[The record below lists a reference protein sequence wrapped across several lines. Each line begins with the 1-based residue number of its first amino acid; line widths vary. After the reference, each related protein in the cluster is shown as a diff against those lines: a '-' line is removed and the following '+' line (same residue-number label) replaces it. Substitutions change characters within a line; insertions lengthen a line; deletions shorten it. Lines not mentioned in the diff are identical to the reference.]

1 MSRRTLSSELAL
13 TVCFLAIIFGVPIT
27 QVCIQLR
34 QEARVQFTD
43 VFRYAPTERNL
54 RQFEQ
59 GLKDE
64 SWFEQKLRP
73 VMQQFLFRTMGDTGS
88 KADIGREKWLFYRP
102 DVRYVVEPDLPDR
115 GGSEGTWV
123 QPAEGTYQDS
133 VVRAI
138 ARFRDQLKERGI
150 ELLVMPVPGKPSV
163 YPEML
168 WRSTEGEERGLRSPT
183 LRLIE
188 KLQRQGVEVVDLFD
202 RFRQIREKNSREDL
216 YLAQDTH
223 WTPEGARL
231 AAEAVAEKLRSLEWA
246 PQPTVEFRTRK
257 VRVKRYGDVLE
268 MIQAR
273 GNQGDFPAEEVD
285 ADQVVDNAGRLLASS
300 ESERPG
306 TFRYPGAAVSM
317 LVLGDSFCRIYQERE
332 PRSLG
337 EVVGVSGDAESGNG
351 RVGGTPTRLL
361 PGSAGFP
368 SGLALALQAPLDF
381 IVSDG
386 GASTDVRRSLATNPE
401 ILEGKKV
408 VVWEFVERDI
418 QLGKAGWLDVAL
430 PAALSTN

>member
-1 MSRRTLSSELAL
+1 
-13 TVCFLAIIFGVPIT
+13 
-27 QVCIQLR
+27 
-34 QEARVQFTD
+34 
-43 VFRYAPTERNL
+43 
-54 RQFEQ
+54 
-59 GLKDE
+59 
-64 SWFEQKLRP
+64 
-73 VMQQFLFRTMGDTGS
+73 MGDTGS
-88 KADIGREKWLFYRP
+88 KADMGREGWLFYRP

-115 GGSEGTWV
+115 GGIEGTWV

-138 ARFRDQLKERGI
+138 VRFRDQLKERGI

-163 YPEML
+163 YPDML
-168 WRSTEGEERGLRSPT
+168 WRSTEGEGRDLRSPT

-188 KLQRQGVEVVDLFD
+188 KLQRQGVEVADLFN
-202 RFRQIREKNSREDL
+202 RFRQIREKNSKEDL

-223 WTPEGARL
+223 WTPQGARL
-231 AAEAVAEKLRSLEWA
+231 AAETVAEKLRSLEWA
-246 PQPTVEFRTRK
+246 AQPTTEFRTRK
-257 VRVKRYGDVLE
+257 VRVKRSGDVLE
-268 MIQAR
+268 MIQTR
-273 GNQGDFPAEEVD
+273 GNQGNFPAEEVD

-337 EVVGVSGDAESGNG
+337 EVVGASGDAESGNG
-351 RVGGTPTRLL
+351 RAGGSPTRLL

-368 SGLALALQAPLDF
+368 SDLALALQAPLDY

-430 PAALSTN
+430 PTMLGAP